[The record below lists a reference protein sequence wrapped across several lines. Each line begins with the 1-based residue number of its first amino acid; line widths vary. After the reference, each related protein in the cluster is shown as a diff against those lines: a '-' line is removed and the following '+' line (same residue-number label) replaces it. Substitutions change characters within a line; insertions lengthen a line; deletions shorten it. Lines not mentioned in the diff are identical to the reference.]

1 MQTDKQTDRQV
12 SKQNDRQKE
21 EKRQRKDGKIDHIP
35 KERQRSERT
44 KDRLTMKEQQT
55 EGKKNKSVVYY
66 VGWSNEQI
74 QVPKQSLFDM
84 HPRQITKNK
93 GSGQR

>member
-1 MQTDKQTDRQV
+1 V
-12 SKQNDRQKE
+12 GDRQKE
-21 EKRQRKDGKIDHIP
+21 EKRQRKDGKMDYIH
-35 KERQRSERT
+35 KERQRT
-44 KDRLTMKEQQT
+44 KDGLTMKEQQT